1 MNQIDSKLKWFSEK
15 KTELMDRKDSLEKD
29 TLKFTEDFQGFMKE
43 NFGLEEGK
51 EFHLADVILKARL
64 L

>member
-1 MNQIDSKLKWFSEK
+1 MNQLDQKLKWFSDK
-15 KTELMDRKDSLEKD
+15 KAELMDRKDSLEKD
-29 TLKFTEDFQGFMKE
+29 TQKFAEEFQVFMKE